1 MRKILFLSFL
11 LSLSGSISAKDFI
24 VEQGGSIADAI
35 QQARNY
41 RRLNA
46 AGDGVNIILRGSE
59 YVIDEPIVLR
69 PEDSGTATAPLT
81 IKSAEGNMATISS
94 RKVITGWKQQGRL
107 WVADA
112 PKSGN
117 RPMLIRQLWVDG
129 KKAPLATQFGTLEG
143 IESPTAKM
151 QRMTDFNKEQRTIT
165 IPTPDNIADLQQ
177 EPLLEML
184 VHQRWAI
191 AILRVKALLVEGKQT
206 KVTFHEPE
214 SSLEFSHPWP
224 QPVIGEEKGNSSYC
238 LQNALCLVDE
248 PGEWYQD
255 INGRIYYYPRKGE
268 EMEKITISSADI
280 ERLFSIEGSPLAK
293 VSNINIEGVAFSYA
307 AWSRPSHK
315 GLVTLQGGFAV
326 TEAYKLQDAGLPWDR
341 DLENQ
346 AWTERPQAAVRA
358 EWGENICFTQCH
370 FEHLSATA
378 LDLKTGMKHCIVAN
392 NTFHDIG
399 GTAILC
405 GSFAEGATEAH
416 NPLIISNEE
425 YTENISITGN
435 TVTEATCEDWGA
447 VGIGCG
453 YVRNTSI
460 TDNTVCGM
468 NYSGICVGWGWTDHD
483 TGMRNNH
490 IDHNTV
496 SNYARMLYDAGGIYT
511 LSNQPASTII
521 DNTIANPCNAPY
533 ATNNRAFHIYLDAK
547 TDGYTILRKTR
558 DENQKPTTKNQQP
571 KTNEETIGFNHP
583 GPSIIID
590 NKPIQE

>member
-1 MRKILFLSFL
+1 MRKFLFFSL
-11 LSLSGSISAKDFI
+11 LMLMAGNGSAKDFI

-46 AGDGVNIILRGSE
+46 VKEGINIILKGDE
-59 YVIDEPIVLR
+59 YVIDQPIVLR
-69 PEDSGTATAPLT
+69 PEDSGTPDAPLT
-81 IKSAEGNMATISS
+81 IKSAEGKMTTISG
-94 RKVITGWKQQGRL
+94 RKTISGWKQEGRL

-112 PKSGN
+112 PKVGN
-117 RPMLIRQLWVDG
+117 RPMLIRQLWVGG
-129 KKAPLATQFGTLEG
+129 KKAMLSAQFGTLEN
-143 IESPTAKM
+143 IDSPTAKM
-151 QRMTDFNKEQRTIT
+151 QRMVDFNKEEHTIT
-165 IPTPDNIADLQQ
+165 IPTPKNIKELQQ

-184 VHQRWAI
+184 VHQRWAV
-191 AILRVKALLVEGKQT
+191 AILRVKDLLTEGSQT

-255 INGRIYYYPRKGE
+255 INGRIYYYPRPD
-268 EMEKITISSADI
+268 EKIEKTSISSAYL
-280 ERLFSIEGSPLAK
+280 ERLLSIEGSPIAK
-293 VSNINIEGVAFSYA
+293 VSNINIEGVAFTNT
-307 AWSRPSHK
+307 AWTRPSHK

-326 TEAYKLQDAGLPWDR
+326 TEAYKLQDAGLPWDK

-358 EWGENICFTQCH
+358 EWGENICFTKCH

-378 LDLKTGMKHCIVAN
+378 LDLVTGMKHCTIN
-392 NTFHDIG
+392 GNTFRYIG

-416 NPLIISNEE
+416 NPLMITDDE
-425 YTENISITGN
+425 YTEDISINGN
-435 TVTEATCEDWGA
+435 TITEATTEDWGA

-460 TDNTVCGM
+460 TGNTVSGV

-490 IDHNTV
+490 IDRNTV
-496 SNYARMLYDAGGIYT
+496 SDYARMLYDAGGIYT

-521 DNTIANPCNAPY
+521 DNTIGKPCVAPY
-533 ATNNRAFHIYLDAK
+533 ATNDRAFHIYLDAK
-547 TDGYTILRKTR
+547 TDGYTILRKTK
-558 DENQKPTTKNQQP
+558 DENPAA
-571 KTNEETIGFNHP
+571 NEETIGFNHP

-590 NKPIQE
+590 NKPIK